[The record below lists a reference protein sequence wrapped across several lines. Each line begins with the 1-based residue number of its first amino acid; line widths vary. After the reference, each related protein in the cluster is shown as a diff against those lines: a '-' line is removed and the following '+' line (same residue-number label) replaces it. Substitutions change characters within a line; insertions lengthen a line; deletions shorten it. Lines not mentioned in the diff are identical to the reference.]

1 MESGKGYLKGAAIL
15 GAAAVISK
23 LLGTLQKIPLQNLAG
38 EEAFGIYNIVYP
50 LYTLILTLAI
60 AGFPLT
66 VSAFVSE
73 SLAAGRPQQAKR
85 VLRVASASL
94 LGTGLI
100 AFVLLYGGADPIA
113 RLLGAAQTAPA
124 IRSISWA
131 LLMVPVMAAL
141 RGYFQ
146 GYGNMIPTA
155 VSQVVEQLVRV
166 AVMLSLLLLFLR
178 MGYGADRI
186 AAGATFGSTAGAI
199 SGLAVMVYYYW
210 RERRADKLTSRGAAE
225 LRSPGAASA
234 VADTAAAAA
243 HDQPQPQPL
252 AQERTGALLL
262 RFARTALPVCL
273 SAVALPALTLVDSAT
288 LPRLLLRQGMD
299 EAAALH
305 QVGLFN
311 HAQPLVQLV
320 TLIATSMTA
329 ALVPAIAYARQRGE
343 TALLR
348 SRTETAVRVAWLTGL
363 AASFG
368 LAVTAEPINRM
379 LFDTA
384 TGSATMAILAFTAV
398 FGTLQIVTASV
409 LIGCGASRL
418 PATYLFA
425 ATLFKLLLNLL
436 LTPPLGLAGAAWASV
451 AAYAL
456 ASLLGLAALR
466 RRVGASFP
474 AAAYLGRPL
483 AAAAAMCAAVYAVR
497 FAADGLARL
506 TGADPAGRGLATAT
520 ALAAVCL
527 GAVVYAV
534 VLLRSGG
541 ITRTELAAGPGAL
554 QRLIPLLTRL
564 RLLPPEKP
572 GSK

>member
-1 MESGKGYLKGAAIL
+1 MEDGKGYLKGAAIL

-73 SLAAGRPQQAKR
+73 SLAAGNPLQARR
-85 VLRVASASL
+85 VLRIASASL
-94 LGTGLI
+94 LATGLVTFI
-100 AFVLLYGGADPIA
+100 LLYGGADTLA
-113 RLLGAAQTAPA
+113 RLLGASQTAPA

-178 MGYGADRI
+178 MGYGADKI
-186 AAGATFGSTAGAI
+186 AAGATFGSTAGAVA
-199 SGLAVMVYYYW
+199 GLVVMVYYFW
-210 RERRADKLTSRGAAE
+210 RERRAEKLVAGGAAKQ
-225 LRSPGAASA
+225 LKPGAASK
-234 VADTAAAAA
+234 AAAAA
-243 HDQPQPQPL
+243 RDGQLP
-252 AQERTGALLL
+252 AERTGALLL

-273 SAVALPALTLVDSAT
+273 SAVALPALTIVDSAT
-288 LPRLLLRQGMD
+288 LPRLLLGQGMD
-299 EAAALH
+299 ETAALH

-329 ALVPAIAYARQRGE
+329 ALVPSIAYARQRGE
-343 TALLR
+343 MALLR

-384 TGSATMAILAFTAV
+384 TGSGTMAILAFTAA

-409 LIGCGASRL
+409 LIGYGASRL

-425 ATLFKLLLNLL
+425 ATLFKVLLNLL
-436 LTPPLGLAGAAWASV
+436 LVPPLGLAGAAWASV

-456 ASLLGLAALR
+456 AALLGLAALR
-466 RRVGASFP
+466 RRLGISFP
-474 AAAYLGRPL
+474 LVAYLARPL
-483 AAAAAMCAAVYAVR
+483 AAAAAMCAAVVAVR
-497 FAADGLARL
+497 FAAYGLARL
-506 TGADPAGRGLATAT
+506 SGGDPAGRGPATLT
-520 ALAAVCL
+520 ALAAVLL
-527 GAVVYAV
+527 GAAVYAA
-534 VLLRSGG
+534 VLLRAGS
-541 ITRTELAAGPGAL
+541 ITRSELAAGPSAL
-554 QRLIPLLTRL
+554 GRLIPLLERL
-564 RLLPPEKP
+564 RLLPPE
-572 GSK
+572 

>member
-100 AFVLLYGGADPIA
+100 AFVLLYGGADTIA

-178 MGYGADRI
+178 MGYGADMI

-199 SGLAVMVYYYW
+199 AGLAVMVVYYW
-210 RERRADKLTSRGAAE
+210 RERRADKLASGVAAE
-225 LRSPGAASA
+225 PPSPGAACE
-234 VADTAAAAA
+234 VADTAAAAT
-243 HDQPQPQPL
+243 HDQPQPL

-288 LPRLLLRQGMD
+288 LPRLLLGQGMD

-474 AAAYLGRPL
+474 PAAYLGRPL

-506 TGADPAGRGLATAT
+506 TGADPVGRGLATAT

-534 VLLRSGG
+534 VLLRTGG
-541 ITRTELAAGPGAL
+541 ITRNELAAGPGAF

>member
-1 MESGKGYLKGAAIL
+1 MEGGKGYLKGAAIL
-15 GAAAVISK
+15 GAAAIISK

-73 SLAAGRPQQAKR
+73 SLAAGHPQQARR

-94 LGTGLI
+94 LATGLLT
-100 AFVLLYGGADPIA
+100 FTLLYSGADTIA
-113 RLLGAAQTAPA
+113 RLLGASQTAPA

-166 AVMLSLLLLFLR
+166 AIMLSLLLLFLR
-178 MGYGADRI
+178 MGYGADQI
-186 AAGATFGSTAGAI
+186 AAGATFGSTAGAFA
-199 SGLAVMVYYYW
+199 GLLVMVYYFW
-210 RERRADKLTSRGAAE
+210 RERRADKLAAGRAAGRLLSGAA
-225 LRSPGAASA
+225 R
-234 VADTAAAAA
+234 TAAAS
-243 HDQPQPQPL
+243 DQPHLQPL
-252 AQERTGALLL
+252 EQERTGALLL
-262 RFARTALPVCL
+262 RFAKMALPVCL
-273 SAVALPALTLVDSAT
+273 SAIALPALTLVDSAT
-288 LPRLLLRQGMD
+288 LPRLLLGKGMD

-343 TALLR
+343 MTLLR
-348 SRTETAVRVAWLTGL
+348 SRTEAAVRVAWLTGL

-409 LIGCGASRL
+409 LIGYGASRL

-436 LTPPLGLAGAAWASV
+436 LVPPLGLAGAAWASV

-466 RRVGASFP
+466 RRVGVSFP
-474 AAAYLGRPL
+474 LTAYLVRPL
-483 AAAAAMCAAVYAVR
+483 AAATAMCAAVFAVR
-497 FAADGLARL
+497 FATYGLARL
-506 TGADPAGRGLATAT
+506 AGADPTGRGLATAT

-534 VLLRSGG
+534 ILLRNGG
-541 ITRTELAAGPGAL
+541 ITRSELAAGPGAL
-554 QRLIPLLTRL
+554 KRLLPLLERL
-564 RLLPPEKP
+564 RLLPPE
-572 GSK
+572 